1 MSNYQVLYR
10 PDVDYPYLAILYKDL
25 VGSPRITP
33 RELFAFHEQSER
45 EIMMEDHIPIT
56 VNNIHGSDV
65 CKKYLA
71 LGWIDITHAK
81 DLLPLS
87 IQMWLTQKSS

>member
-1 MSNYQVLYR
+1 MSNYQILYR
-10 PDVDYPYLAILYKDL
+10 NGVDYPYLAILEDDSL
-25 VGSPRITP
+25 SSQTTTFN
-33 RELFAFHEQSER
+33 ELYAFHEQTGR
-45 EIMMEDHIPIT
+45 EVMMENHIPKI
-56 VNNIHGSDV
+56 VKNIHGSDV
-65 CKKYLA
+65 YKNYIN

>member
-1 MSNYQVLYR
+1 MSNYQILYR
-10 PDVDYPYLAILYKDL
+10 HDVAYPYLAILEDDSL
-25 VGSPRITP
+25 SSQTTAPN
-33 RELFAFHEQSER
+33 ELYAFHEQTDR
-45 EIMMEDHIPIT
+45 EVMMENHIPKI

-65 CKKYLA
+65 YQNYLD
-71 LGWIDITHAK
+71 LGWIDISHAK